1 MNIRDSIK
9 ALEQEIYVAC
19 SEGDYDTVDMLE
31 HQLEYLRD
39 RVDHPFDNDI
49 YSLEG
54 KPFLESEEW

>member
-1 MNIRDSIK
+1 MDIRDSIK

-19 SEGDYDTVDMLE
+19 SEGDHDAVDMLE

-39 RVDHPFDNDI
+39 RADHPFDNDI